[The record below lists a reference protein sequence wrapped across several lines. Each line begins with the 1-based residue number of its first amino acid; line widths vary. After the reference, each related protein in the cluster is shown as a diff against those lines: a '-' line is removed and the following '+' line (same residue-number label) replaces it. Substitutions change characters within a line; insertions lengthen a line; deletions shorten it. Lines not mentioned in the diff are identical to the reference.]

1 MRATGWRGFLA
12 IAIIGSMGAPGCYS
26 GLDAGRASGGS
37 ADDGIGSN
45 TGGESEGESGGDSND
60 DGDAVP
66 EDYEPGPVA
75 LRLLL
80 PDQYRETIRGLLGDA
95 AAEVADPP
103 AIPSLNG
110 FTSIGAAQLALGDAE
125 IDRLERSA
133 RDVAEAA
140 MTDTANIAALQGCE
154 PTGTADAD
162 CHRQFVST
170 FGRLAF
176 RRTLENIEVEQYTNV
191 AQTAAEEFGTFEA
204 GTEAVIAAMLQS
216 PYFLYQVEVG
226 EPDPDD
232 DSRRRLT
239 GIEMATRMAFFLT
252 GRGPDSD
259 LLDLAEAGELDK
271 SAGVRD
277 AARQLVERT
286 EARVALASFTTEL
299 LRLHEL
305 ETKPKDPTAFP
316 SYSPELADA
325 MREETLRL
333 IEHVAWEEDGD
344 FRDVFDANYTFVN
357 DLLAAHYQ
365 LEGTFGPEFVR
376 VELPP
381 DQKRGGILG
390 HAGVLTVLAHVAT
403 TSPTLR
409 GKFVRESLLC
419 TTIPPPPPDVA
430 TDLPA
435 GDTNTLRERL
445 EQHMEDDSCR
455 GCHAMMDTI
464 GFGLESYDGVGAFR
478 TEDNGFPINDA
489 SEIDGV
495 EFAGARELG
504 ALLRDKTQST
514 ECLILNLYR
523 HATGHLET
531 PSETDELEAINE
543 AFGENGYRLRE
554 ALVELVSSPTFR
566 VVGEPL

>member
-1 MRATGWRGFLA
+1 MRASGWRGFLA
-12 IAIIGSMGAPGCYS
+12 IAIIGATGCYS

-37 ADDGIGSN
+37 ADDGVDSN
-45 TGGESEGESGGDSND
+45 TGGESESEGDTND

-103 AIPSLNG
+103 SITALNG
-110 FTSIGAAQLALGDAE
+110 FSSIGAAQLALGDAE
-125 IDRLERSA
+125 IDRLEGSA

-140 MTDTANIAALQGCE
+140 MNDTANIASLQGCE
-154 PTGTADAD
+154 PTGTMDAE
-162 CHRQFVST
+162 CHRQFVGT

-176 RRTLENIEVEQYTNV
+176 RRPLEDIEIEQYTNV
-191 AQTAAEEFGTFEA
+191 AQTSAEEFGDFDE
-204 GTEAVIAAMLQS
+204 GIEAVIAAMLQS

-232 DSRRRLT
+232 EARRRLT

-252 GRGPDSD
+252 GRGPDAD
-259 LLDLAEAGELDK
+259 LLDLAEAGDLDT
-271 SAGVRD
+271 SADVRD
-277 AARQLVERT
+277 AATELVGRQ
-286 EARVALASFTTEL
+286 EARVALASFTSEL

-305 ETKPKDPTAFP
+305 DTKPKDPGAFP
-316 SYSPELADA
+316 TYTPELAAA

-344 FRDVFDANYTFVN
+344 FRAVFDANYTFVN
-357 DLLAAHYQ
+357 DQLAAHYG
-365 LEGTFGPEFVR
+365 LPGTFGSEFVR
-376 VELPP
+376 VDLPP

-419 TTIPPPPPDVA
+419 TTIPPPPPEVA

-445 EQHMEDDSCR
+445 EQHMETDACR
-455 GCHAMMDTI
+455 GCHALMDTI

-478 TEDNGFPINDA
+478 TEENGFPIDDA

-504 ALLRDKTQST
+504 AALRDKAEST
-514 ECLILNLYR
+514 ECLVLNLYR

-531 PSETDELEAINE
+531 PSETDELAAVNE
-543 AFGENGYRLRE
+543 AFTDSGYRLRD
-554 ALVELVSSPTFR
+554 ALVEIVSSPTFR